1 MPKAH
6 TAAPFPCGQSV
17 ATKELRM
24 LRHNYKVAYTA
35 YLSCVQMVSDASQTG
50 ARLPEEELEKEDK
63 AFDELAYARQAL
75 LDAISGKGQVSK

>member
-1 MPKAH
+1 M
-6 TAAPFPCGQSV
+6 

-50 ARLPEEELEKEDK
+50 ATLQEEDLEKEDK
-63 AFDELAYARQAL
+63 GFDALAFARQAL
-75 LDAISGKGQVSK
+75 LDALNAKK